1 MPSFH
6 IFRRLSGRPVTV
18 DDGRKVPSESRVE
31 GPPDRTSYRQ
41 LLRMPSMSALIGSI
55 SLGVFGFV
63 LMDLT
68 LILYTLQKWDSPE
81 LVGIAV
87 IAGWMPGILV
97 SPIAALLLDTRR
109 RAPFVALDF
118 CLGATAAFALV
129 TLASADLLEPWLLV
143 AIVGVASLSVPF
155 GDTGRR
161 TLLAVIPDH
170 RHWDRTNALECAT
183 VSVVT
188 TAAPAMA
195 GLLIGIGAG
204 ELGLTIAGVFM
215 LAAALTVLRTNEPA
229 PHASRGIDWR
239 RGFTELRD
247 AWRTPIL
254 RGLALTGFLD
264 EIAFG
269 ILEVAVPVWM
279 LERFGVTGFL
289 VGAMWSV
296 FNLASFGVT
305 LSLGAVGTDG
315 REPRVLTLGLGVQ
328 IVGLL
333 LLLVSGAP
341 WWTIP
346 CMAIAGSSIG
356 LIDVSMFSM
365 LQRSVPPG
373 RLARSNAVV
382 LTVRMLGLPIG
393 AGIAGI
399 LAAASPSAALALAP
413 LMAALAATTGM
424 VLLRRSRQ
432 TTPPAGFGA
441 TSAGPRR
448 YQG

>member
-6 IFRRLSGRPVTV
+6 IFRRLSVRPATV
-18 DDGRKVPSESRVE
+18 DDGRKAPSKSRVE

-41 LLRMPSMSALIGSI
+41 LLRMPGMSALIGSI

-68 LILYTLQKWDSPE
+68 LILYTLQEWGSPE
-81 LVGIAV
+81 LVGMMV
-87 IAGWMPGILV
+87 LAGWVPGILV
-97 SPIAALLLDTRR
+97 SPIAALLMDTRR

-118 CLGATAAFALV
+118 CLGAAAAFALV

-143 AIVGVASLSVPF
+143 AIVGVTSLSVPF

-183 VSVVT
+183 VSVVG

-204 ELGLTIAGVFM
+204 ELGFAIAGVFM
-215 LAAALTVLRTNEPA
+215 LAAALPLLCTNEPA
-229 PHASRGIDWR
+229 PHASGGIDWR

-247 AWRTPIL
+247 AWRTPTL

-264 EIAFG
+264 EMAYG

-289 VGAMWSV
+289 VGAAWSA
-296 FNLASFGVT
+296 FNLASFGIT

-315 REPRVLTLGLGVQ
+315 REPRVLTFGLGVQ

-341 WWTIP
+341 WWAIP
-346 CMAIAGSSIG
+346 CMAIAGSSLG
-356 LIDVSMFSM
+356 LIDVSIFSM
-365 LQRSVPPG
+365 LQRSVPAG
-373 RLARSNAVV
+373 RLARSNAVF

-399 LAAASPSAALALAP
+399 TAAASPSAALALAP

-424 VLLRRSRQ
+424 VLLRRI
-432 TTPPAGFGA
+432 
-441 TSAGPRR
+441 PR
-448 YQG
+448 

>member
-1 MPSFH
+1 
-6 IFRRLSGRPVTV
+6 
-18 DDGRKVPSESRVE
+18 
-31 GPPDRTSYRQ
+31 
-41 LLRMPSMSALIGSI
+41 
-55 SLGVFGFV
+55 
-63 LMDLT
+63 
-68 LILYTLQKWDSPE
+68 
-81 LVGIAV
+81 
-87 IAGWMPGILV
+87 
-97 SPIAALLLDTRR
+97 
-109 RAPFVALDF
+109 
-118 CLGATAAFALV
+118 
-129 TLASADLLEPWLLV
+129 
-143 AIVGVASLSVPF
+143 
-155 GDTGRR
+155 
-161 TLLAVIPDH
+161 
-170 RHWDRTNALECAT
+170 
-183 VSVVT
+183 
-188 TAAPAMA
+188 MA

-247 AWRTPIL
+247 AWRTSIL

-289 VGAMWSV
+289 VGAMWSA

-365 LQRSVPPG
+365 LQRSIPPG

-399 LAAASPSAALALAP
+399 VAAASPSAALALAP